1 MGSKETQARLTGH
14 TSNIMLLL
22 LLIAISLSSYQAE
35 QLLEQCRDV
44 AGRTH
49 KLGDSYIGPD
59 NCNTCICKEAGN
71 ACTRKICPVDATPRN
86 AEADK
91 CVDKDGILHKVG
103 ESYTHVDG
111 CNNCRCTEHGGA
123 CTKKFCIQQ
132 DVRDFT
138 ACVDPTGKER
148 TVGDSWLDRCNKC
161 LCGPL
166 GAVCTEKFCGDHI
179 QFDDADAKID
189 EIVNAE
195 GGSIVDESGD
205 QPCRD
210 HNNESRNPGDT
221 WLTEDSCNICSCKG
235 DGSLPTCSKM
245 GCRARMAIAKLVNAD
260 SGTSSY
266 GSDLAMALI
275 TLLAIKILA

>member
-91 CVDKDGILHKVG
+91 CVDKDGILHV
-103 ESYTHVDG
+103 
-111 CNNCRCTEHGGA
+111 
-123 CTKKFCIQQ
+123 
-132 DVRDFT
+132 
-138 ACVDPTGKER
+138 
-148 TVGDSWLDRCNKC
+148 DRCNKC

-189 EIVNAE
+189 EIVKTE

-235 DGSLPTCSKM
+235 DGSLPSCTKM
-245 GCRARMAIAKLVNAD
+245 GCRARIAKLRNAD
-260 SGTSSY
+260 SGTSSS

-275 TLLAIKILA
+275 TLLALRLLA

>member
-1 MGSKETQARLTGH
+1 MGSKETQAILTGH

-22 LLIAISLSSYQAE
+22 LLIAVSLSSSQAE
-35 QLLEQCRDV
+35 KLLAQCTDV
-44 AGRTH
+44 AGRPH
-49 KLGDSYIGPD
+49 KINDSYIGPD
-59 NCNTCICKEAGN
+59 NCNDCKCKEAGS
-71 ACTRKICPVDATPRN
+71 ACTKKVCPADATARN
-86 AEADK
+86 AEAGK
-91 CVDKDGILHKVG
+91 CVDKDGILHEEG

-111 CNNCRCTEHGGA
+111 CNDCRCTEHGGA
-123 CTKKFCIQQ
+123 CTKKLCIK
-132 DVRDFT
+132 T
-138 ACVDPTGKER
+138 AACVDTAGKER
-148 TVGDSWLDRCNKC
+148 TVGDSWMVQCNKC
-161 LCGPL
+161 ICGPL
-166 GAVCTEKFCGDHI
+166 GPVCTEMFCGDNGNKN
-179 QFDDADAKID
+179 D
-189 EIVNAE
+189 

-260 SGTSSY
+260 SGTSSS

-275 TLLAIKILA
+275 TLLAINILA

>member
-14 TSNIMLLL
+14 TIMLLL
-22 LLIAISLSSYQAE
+22 LLIAISLSSSQAE

-71 ACTRKICPVDATPRN
+71 ACTRKICPADATARN
-86 AEADK
+86 AEAGK
-91 CVDKDGILHKVG
+91 CVDKDGILHEEG

-111 CNNCRCTEHGGA
+111 CNDCRCTEHGGA
-123 CTKKFCIQQ
+123 CTKKKCI
-132 DVRDFT
+132 
-138 ACVDPTGKER
+138 
-148 TVGDSWLDRCNKC
+148 
-161 LCGPL
+161 CGPL
-166 GAVCTEKFCGDHI
+166 GPVCTEMFCGDNGNKN
-179 QFDDADAKID
+179 D
-189 EIVNAE
+189 

-205 QPCRD
+205 QPCSD
-210 HNNESRNPGDT
+210 HNGESRNPGDT

-235 DGSLPTCSKM
+235 DGSLPTCTKM
-245 GCRARMAIAKLVNAD
+245 GCRARIAKLRNAD
-260 SGTSSY
+260 SGTSSS

-275 TLLAIKILA
+275 TLLALRLLA